1 MPVVV
6 YLSIPTSNH
15 NWHPQCR
22 CYIVPVL
29 ADEKDRMAY
38 HRAVLNGED
47 VEGWKFEGEIAE
59 PHAGFQKWMKDNA
72 DRVERARERGTLP
85 YWVKDNPKYTTAT
98 ELSFASDKER
108 FKAVRKAYR
117 DEMLARDNVEI
128 DSANIY
134 THHLFYGNNEKRTVL
149 SHTFTQSELDAAK
162 QLQDLLPTLKD
173 GRYIPVDMSRPNYK
187 EKMERFG
194 IRNFVCYDVTI
205 NGDVFEL
212 KCSVRKDSGNHNRVK
227 EFPYSFKKKKDK

>member
-72 DRVERARERGTLP
+72 DRVEKAAERGTLP
-85 YWVKDNPKYTTAT
+85 YWVKDNPQYVGMKQAAQAESVKDIHDQRDTASHSIRDT
-98 ELSFASDKER
+98 SSKETPTDSSR
-108 FKAVRKAYR
+108 AAVRTAQK
-117 DEMLARDNVEI
+117 ELVEW
-128 DSANIY
+128 NQ
-134 THHLFYGNNEKRTVL
+134 K
-149 SHTFTQSELDAAK
+149 
-162 QLQDLLPTLKD
+162 LLKLTAE
-173 GRYIPVDMSRPNYK
+173 K
-187 EKMERFG
+187 EKILGEKNLLIEKNKYF
-194 IRNFVCYDVTI
+194 CYT
-205 NGDVFEL
+205 L
-212 KCSVRKDSGNHNRVK
+212 L
-227 EFPYSFKKKKDK
+227 